1 MAISLTLSPYFNT
14 KILNKVKLFL
24 NVNYA
29 TNWLILF
36 YSGPVIGIEKK
47 RKVSN
52 NHTITKPQF
61 GTDLTPTGKGVFNF
75 CSTRAKK
82 PAEQERRGK
91 VLQNESFDFGQDLN
105 LMQKAAYF
113 IWQANPSCL
122 NHWCRCFHDN
132 TWL

>member
-1 MAISLTLSPYFNT
+1 MAISLTLGPYFNT
-14 KILNKVKLFL
+14 KILIKVKLFL

-47 RKVSN
+47 RKRKVSN

-75 CSTRAKK
+75 LFNKSKK
-82 PAEQERRGK
+82 T
-91 VLQNESFDFGQDLN
+91 S
-105 LMQKAAYF
+105 
-113 IWQANPSCL
+113 
-122 NHWCRCFHDN
+122 
-132 TWL
+132 